1 MRVALRIAWI
11 SLAVLLTWG
20 LTDAP
25 MTSSNGADQAWR
37 GNDGEASSAASACK
51 KKRRRRSRR
60 TKRTKPAAAP
70 AKPAAP
76 ATSNLVPST
85 QFRGPTRID
94 FDDRLIQGQTNK
106 SGAVYLFDRK
116 ESGISSMVK
125 RRKSFRQLTL
135 RTIYDR

>member
-1 MRVALRIAWI
+1 MQVVLRIALI
-11 SLAVLLTWG
+11 STALAALGMVG
-20 LTDAP
+20 SDVVAP
-25 MTSSNGADQAWR
+25 RPTEGAGSASWR
-37 GNDGEASSAASACK
+37 SGTPRRASATSCK
-51 KKRRRRSRR
+51 KKKRKAAPRR
-60 TKRTKPAAAP
+60 TTKPEAEPEAAP
-70 AKPAAP
+70 SP
-76 ATSNLVPST
+76 TSNLVPAT

-135 RTIYDR
+135 RTVYDR